1 MKRNQQLTTQLK
13 TQLAMGGNQN
23 FVNLLEFRNSNF
35 DHCLRIDQIVPHFVE
50 LYLSENYQ
58 SCLLI
63 NKYFKFYTKYRKHK
77 YIAMN
82 TSLYLPTEMT
92 VGSIIFLI
100 IYVIFMTDFIIKS
113 KDYSI
118 SEGNLLHQDDGYN
131 LELPSPLGLPETWQ
145 IEFSY
150 SGTDQVQLFG
160 IASDDTLQ
168 PNQHRESLN
177 YITLERKDTNT
188 VWLTVMHDGKH
199 KIQIDIDTKFKEISS
214 NR

>member
-1 MKRNQQLTTQLK
+1 M
-13 TQLAMGGNQN
+13 
-23 FVNLLEFRNSNF
+23 
-35 DHCLRIDQIVPHFVE
+35 
-50 LYLSENYQ
+50 
-58 SCLLI
+58 
-63 NKYFKFYTKYRKHK
+63 
-77 YIAMN
+77 AMN

-199 KIQIDIDTKFKEISS
+199 KIQIDIGDVTGDIKFSFSRDKIIYWKDGAIQEEHDINNISPLAEYTFIRTRKMNDVKITTGDGDVLFHARKNLFS
-214 NR
+214 RLFS